1 MEKKITTT
9 IIGVGLLLVAAL
21 PLALGQQAGLKIVS
35 PNEGATVSQSVTLKW
50 KLKKAGNADHVHLY
64 LDGDNQGPRYGT
76 SAELKGLSSGSLSHT
91 VRIIAAT
98 KSHQEIGPETTV
110 NVTVK
115 GSAEAPK
122 ATPSPRRGYGY

>member
-1 MEKKITTT
+1 MGKN
-9 IIGVGLLLVAAL
+9 IIATVAALGLLLVIA
-21 PLALGQQAGLKIVS
+21 PSIALGQQASLKIVT
-35 PNEGATVSQSVTLKW
+35 PKDGEPVSNNITLKW
-50 KLKKAGNADHVHLY
+50 EFKKAGNADHVHLY

-76 SAELKGLSSGSLSHT
+76 SAELKGLSSGSHT

-115 GSAEAPK
+115 GTVDAPK

>member
-1 MEKKITTT
+1 MGRKIMLT
-9 IIGVGLLLVAAL
+9 GVCVSLLLAVAV
-21 PLALGQQAGLKIVS
+21 PMALGQQASLKILS
-35 PNEGATVSQSVTLKW
+35 PKEGDAASSNVTLKW
-50 KLKKAGNADHVHLY
+50 EFKKAGNADHVHLY

-76 SAELKGLSSGSLSHT
+76 SAEVKGLSSGSHT

-122 ATPSPRRGYGY
+122 ATPARRGYGY

>member
-1 MEKKITTT
+1 MGKKIMATVAA
-9 IIGVGLLLVAAL
+9 VGLLLVAAL
-21 PLALGQQAGLKIVS
+21 PIALGQQASLKIVT
-35 PNEGATVSQSVTLKW
+35 PKDGEPVSNNITLKW
-50 KLKKAGNADHVHLY
+50 EFKKAGNADHVHLY

-76 SAELKGLSSGSLSHT
+76 SAELKGLSSGSHT

-110 NVTVK
+110 NVAVK

-122 ATPSPRRGYGY
+122 ATPARRGYGY